1 MAFTN
6 PSVELTA
13 GKSYAV
19 CFVHILDIST
29 FPVWCPEK
37 DVEFLFIFT
46 FTMRGGPI
54 FAYWE
59 FSF

>member
-1 MAFTN
+1 MY
-6 PSVELTA
+6 V
-13 GKSYAV
+13 V
-19 CFVHILDIST
+19 CFVHILDIYF
-29 FPVWCPEK
+29 FPVRCMEK

-46 FTMRGGPI
+46 FGVTGGPS